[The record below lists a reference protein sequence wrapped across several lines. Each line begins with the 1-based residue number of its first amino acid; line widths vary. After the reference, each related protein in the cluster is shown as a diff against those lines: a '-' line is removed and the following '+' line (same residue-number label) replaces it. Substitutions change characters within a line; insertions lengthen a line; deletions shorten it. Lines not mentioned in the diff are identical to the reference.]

1 MSEKSLDQLEKE
13 LADLKRK
20 EEIEKQIEE
29 MKAKDEPIPSFE
41 DKTAELERKM
51 AAMEEENSQL
61 RGLAPVRNSEDELS
75 ALANFK
81 PEDERRIKDIA
92 KSIMIS
98 DSGAILNY
106 GSDIQTKMNHFA
118 DKALAKTRTQ
128 DLDEIGDL
136 LDGMMGQLNS
146 IKANDVKGNFITKF
160 FKNKQYDIESMKSK
174 YDNIEQNIQGI
185 STELMTQQNLLLK
198 DISYLDALYEA
209 NEEYY
214 KELTYYIEAGNRRI
228 KEIKENEL
236 PPLVAKAQESGN
248 SIDAQEVSTLEN
260 QINRFEKKVYDLELT
275 RQVSIQMMPQV
286 RMIQASNAIMAE
298 KIQTTIVNT
307 IPLWKTQFTLALGM
321 EHTEKALRTQEAVTN
336 MTNQLLKEN
345 AKKLKQNTIDTA
357 KATERGIIDIETI
370 DETSKMLVDTIEEVN
385 RIRIEGKQKRQE
397 ATQQMRQLESSLV
410 NNLSI
415 ESQKERQRMLNGK

>member
-1 MSEKSLDQLEKE
+1 MTEKSLEQLEKE
-13 LADLKRK
+13 LAELKKRK
-20 EEIEKQIEE
+20 ELEKQIAELE
-29 MKAKDEPIPSFE
+29 TPEVATVPSFE
-41 DKTAELERKM
+41 DKAAELERKM
-51 AAMEEENSQL
+51 AAMEGGMVSIQ
-61 RGLAPVRNSEDELS
+61 DEKDLGV
-75 ALANFK
+75 LANFK
-81 PEDERRIKDIA
+81 PEDERRINTIA
-92 KSIMIS
+92 KSIVIS

-106 GSDIQTKMNHFA
+106 GSDIQSKMNHFA

-160 FKNKQYDIESMKSK
+160 FKKKQYDLESMKSK
-174 YDNIEQNIQGI
+174 YDSIEQNIQGI
-185 STELMTQQNLLLK
+185 STELMNQQNLLLR
-198 DISYLDALYEA
+198 DITYLDALYEA

-236 PPLVAKAQESGN
+236 PPLIAKAQESGN

-286 RMIQASNAIMAE
+286 RMIQASNSIMAE

-321 EHTEKALRTQEAVTN
+321 EHTEKALKTQKAVTD

-370 DETSKMLVDTIEEVN
+370 EETSRMLVDTIEEVN
-385 RIRIEGKQKRQE
+385 RIRIEGKQKREE
-397 ATQQMRQLESSLV
+397 ATKQMRQLESSLV
-410 NNLSI
+410 KNLSI
-415 ESQKERQRMLNGK
+415 EGEKERQRMLGGK

>member
-1 MSEKSLDQLEKE
+1 MSEKSLDQLEQE
-13 LADLKRK
+13 LAELKRK
-20 EEIEKQIEE
+20 EEIEQQIEE
-29 MKAKDEPIPSFE
+29 MKAKDAPVPSFE

-160 FKNKQYDIESMKSK
+160 FKKKQYDIESMKSK

-321 EHTEKALRTQEAVTN
+321 EP
-336 MTNQLLKEN
+336 
-345 AKKLKQNTIDTA
+345 KKQ
-357 KATERGIIDIETI
+357 
-370 DETSKMLVDTIEEVN
+370 
-385 RIRIEGKQKRQE
+385 
-397 ATQQMRQLESSLV
+397 
-410 NNLSI
+410 
-415 ESQKERQRMLNGK
+415 